1 MKLKELNICEDD
13 FDLFIELSP
22 KEKIQFLF
30 DASQSGIDHA
40 VIQQVQRL
48 HEKIKQTNSIKAQDI
63 EIGMHRL
70 AILSMKEEIHLNSD
84 SLKVIRA
91 FVRKLWNDGYL
102 LTKLNKKKSE
112 FDFYKFYKAYKV
124 IGKAQ
129 PFCCN

>member
-124 IGKAQ
+124 IGKAE

>member
-30 DASQSGIDHA
+30 DASQAGIDHA

-124 IGKAQ
+124 IGKEQ
-129 PFCCN
+129 PFCSN

>member
-48 HEKIKQTNSIKAQDI
+48 HERIKQTNSIKAQDI
-63 EIGMHRL
+63 EVGMHRL

-91 FVRKLWNDGYL
+91 FVRKLWNDGYML
-102 LTKLNKKKSE
+102 STLNKRKTE

-124 IGKAQ
+124 IGKAE

>member
-1 MKLKELNICEDD
+1 
-13 FDLFIELSP
+13 
-22 KEKIQFLF
+22 
-30 DASQSGIDHA
+30 
-40 VIQQVQRL
+40 
-48 HEKIKQTNSIKAQDI
+48 IKAQDI

-124 IGKAQ
+124 IGKEQ
-129 PFCCN
+129 PFCSN